1 MLYKGTPKYCIIQYI
16 SKEFLM
22 CSVPAENPGGS
33 CLLQASAGGRQLADS
48 SQSQWWWKPANRTET
63 IHTKSQDL
71 EKAIRSSEVTWRVG
85 ESVPMQDEDSH

>member
-22 CSVPAENPGGS
+22 CSFPAENPS
-33 CLLQASAGGRQLADS
+33 RSRLLQASVGSRQLADS
-48 SQSQWWWKPANRTET
+48 SQLQWGRKPANKTET
-63 IHTKSQDL
+63 IHTKRQDL
-71 EKAIRSSEVTWRVG
+71 EKAVRSSEVTWRVG